1 MAREAIGQKLV
12 VTWKINKGD
21 LVRIRRRQSL
31 DDNTK
36 YFGIVVGEQK
46 MDQVLLFPC
55 INVYN
60 MTTRQIEL
68 LTPEALEIV
77 SRAFKF
83 LGGYYV
89 IRQIFFYTACVAIF
103 INIILFGM
111 ANHTNDFGMSTLS
124 IINIILLSMVF
135 FSLAKK

>member
-1 MAREAIGQKLV
+1 MARETIGQKLV

-31 DDNTK
+31 DGNTK

-77 SRAFKF
+77 SRAF
-83 LGGYYV
+83 
-89 IRQIFFYTACVAIF
+89 
-103 INIILFGM
+103 
-111 ANHTNDFGMSTLS
+111 
-124 IINIILLSMVF
+124 
-135 FSLAKK
+135 

>member
-60 MTTRQIEL
+60 MTPRQIEL

-77 SRAFKF
+77 SRAF
-83 LGGYYV
+83 
-89 IRQIFFYTACVAIF
+89 
-103 INIILFGM
+103 
-111 ANHTNDFGMSTLS
+111 
-124 IINIILLSMVF
+124 
-135 FSLAKK
+135 